1 MSDAIEWCI
10 CRNAHAYMGKMMNW
24 FRMKNAIFIQRSHVC
39 VCVRARV
46 LQHTLYRFA
55 HCCDADRHWW
65 VQWEISIWTLSILFS
80 GLLVPIAL
88 CEYNHLALIVILIVD
103 DDIVFW
109 IMKKCTEHSRKK
121 YCIAS
126 LGRTV
131 SASRSAHLPKMKITI
146 DRKQRRIIDLIEW
159 M

>member
-1 MSDAIEWCI
+1 MSTV
-10 CRNAHAYMGKMMNW
+10 RNINL
-24 FRMKNAIFIQRSHVC
+24 NV
-39 VCVRARV
+39 V
-46 LQHTLYRFA
+46 
-55 HCCDADRHWW
+55 
-65 VQWEISIWTLSILFS
+65 ILFS